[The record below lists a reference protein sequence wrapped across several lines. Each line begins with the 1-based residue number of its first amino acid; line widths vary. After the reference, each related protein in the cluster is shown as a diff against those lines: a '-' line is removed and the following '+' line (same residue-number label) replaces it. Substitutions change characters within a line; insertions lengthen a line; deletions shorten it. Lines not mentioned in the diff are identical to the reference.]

1 MIKNENKQLVASWA
15 QFVALCVVFGTI
27 LMYMGKRDAEIQ
39 RTTDQV
45 KALGDI
51 VSDLAMT
58 QIGLTLRAE
67 ANDTRLRELI
77 PRLERLERVS
87 K

>member
-1 MIKNENKQLVASWA
+1 MNIENKQLVASWA

-27 LMYMGKRDAEIQ
+27 LMHMGKRDAEIQ
-39 RTTDQV
+39 LTTDQV

-51 VSDLAMT
+51 VSDLASA
-58 QIGLTLRAE
+58 QIGLTIRGE
-67 ANDTRLRELI
+67 ANDIRLRELI

>member
-27 LMYMGKRDAEIQ
+27 LMHMGKRDAEIQ